1 MKMENVDELAEALE
15 GSFNVSNKV
24 NDPTKPHPRFSL
36 YKQKNVVSNQEKRRG
51 QILEAQKQR
60 RQDFLSIARNIASNE
75 FEEDDE
81 EFDED
86 HDESMDTSEI
96 VRKYRV
102 RQKFRNQLME
112 SEWLV
117 EIPQDFQSKWL
128 MVPVPEGR
136 RCLIIAGYGTTC
148 HYSRSGHFIN
158 QFPSWLPGG
167 NRKPG
172 NREKITFLDCIHVQ
186 VEGTYYVLDAM
197 VWKDFSYYDCDTECR
212 FFMLKSRLEENPE
225 LAVKSKINPYIF
237 KALPSFSC
245 TPNAM
250 KTALVQDLSF
260 KPLPLDGL
268 LFYSKL
274 VHYLPGSTPLVGW
287 LKGYMVPEMLNIEVS
302 QELMDQRPNAYAS
315 MKNYIKEYD
324 EERAAATAKK
334 NKAND
339 DNVAKDENPENP
351 DHME

>member
-117 EIPQDFQSKWL
+117 EIPQDFQFKL
-128 MVPVPEGR
+128 FLNA
-136 RCLIIAGYGTTC
+136 LIIGKKL
-148 HYSRSGHFIN
+148 FI
-158 QFPSWLPGG
+158 F
-167 NRKPG
+167 
-172 NREKITFLDCIHVQ
+172 II
-186 VEGTYYVLDAM
+186 
-197 VWKDFSYYDCDTECR
+197 
-212 FFMLKSRLEENPE
+212 
-225 LAVKSKINPYIF
+225 
-237 KALPSFSC
+237 
-245 TPNAM
+245 
-250 KTALVQDLSF
+250 
-260 KPLPLDGL
+260 
-268 LFYSKL
+268 
-274 VHYLPGSTPLVGW
+274 ST
-287 LKGYMVPEMLNIEVS
+287 
-302 QELMDQRPNAYAS
+302 
-315 MKNYIKEYD
+315 
-324 EERAAATAKK
+324 
-334 NKAND
+334 
-339 DNVAKDENPENP
+339 
-351 DHME
+351 